1 MITGDIILIPFP
13 FTDQSGSKSR
23 PCVIVFTELEDIVA
37 CFNTSQLYVPN
48 TFTVQ
53 LSPNSLN
60 NLRTSSLVVVSK
72 LGTFHQSIVQ
82 GKLGAVSKDEF
93 QSIKMEISKMLNSY
107 Q

>member
-1 MITGDIILIPFP
+1 MKTGDIILIPFP

-37 CFNTSQLYVPN
+37 CFISSQLFVPN

-53 LSPNSLN
+53 LSPNALN
-60 NLRTSSLVVVSK
+60 NLRTSSVVVVSK

-82 GKLGAVSKDEF
+82 GKLGAVSNEEF
-93 QSIKMEISKMLNSY
+93 QSIKMEIIKMLNTY
-107 Q
+107 L